1 MSTDH
6 ASATASMSSHS
17 RTAPSRP
24 STDRAPHEYTLP
36 RRPWRRYV
44 TPFEDILEHNY
55 KGSGTDA
62 DPFIIDWLRDDAEDP
77 QNFPAAYK
85 WSQVGMTS
93 LLTLAVT
100 LASSGYAGGVK
111 SLMKEF
117 GGSSELWVGGVCEFN
132 LLPRALLTPA
142 LFVLGFA
149 FGPLLWAPT
158 SEVFGRRIVYLVSCF
173 FLTLWLAVTIAAPN
187 PAAILCF
194 RALSGFFG
202 SSPLTNAG
210 GTVSDLLTA
219 EQRGIGMA
227 LFSAAPFLGPALGPI
242 SGGYIG
248 DAAGW
253 RWVTAF
259 LAM

>member
-1 MSTDH
+1 VAPLPAPSH
-6 ASATASMSSHS
+6 SSHS
-17 RTAPSRP
+17 S
-24 STDRAPHEYTLP
+24 
-36 RRPWRRYV
+36 
-44 TPFEDILEHNY
+44 
-55 KGSGTDA
+55 
-62 DPFIIDWLRDDAEDP
+62 
-77 QNFPAAYK
+77 
-85 WSQVGMTS
+85 
-93 LLTLAVT
+93 
-100 LASSGYAGGVK
+100 
-111 SLMKEF
+111 
-117 GGSSELWVGGVCEFN
+117 
-132 LLPRALLTPA
+132 LTPA

-187 PAAILCF
+187 PAAILVF

-219 EQRGIGMA
+219 EQRGVGMA

-253 RWVTAF
+253 KWVMGF